1 MQIEIAP
8 TGARKGKIMNDKRVN
23 QYLILPENGNRKDT
37 KLAVEYSEEQIT
49 EYLKQGYV
57 IVNRDDF
64 NKLIGNCDGDYLIAD
79 DGVVYPKP
87 APTDAELLPAAKQA
101 KLAEISQWTAANI
114 TGGFVSSASGEPVRY
129 DSDVDTQLTMQGIA
143 LNVGTPLFA
152 EKYPDGCPVR
162 GVAEGKDSKAV
173 YLLNPQQVMQWM
185 ADLSMHIGNCKQAG
199 WKKQAE
205 VEACKTV
212 FELNNIEL

>member
-1 MQIEIAP
+1 MFYLFKNKKGIAISASEDSLKNYIV
-8 TGARKGKIMNDKRVN
+8 GMD
-23 QYLILPENGNRKDT
+23 NGVD
-37 KLAVEYSEEQIT
+37 E
-49 EYLKQGYV
+49 YV
-57 IVNRDDF
+57 IKNISSSATPTDLSLND
-64 NKLIGNCDGDYLIAD
+64 NGDVI
-79 DGVVYPKP
+79 YPKDDEVLVL
-87 APTDAELLPAAKQA
+87 AFQK
-101 KLAEISQWTAANI
+101 KLKLKEIDEWTASKI
-114 TGGFVSSASGEPVRY
+114 TGGFVSEASGEKVTY

>member
-1 MQIEIAP
+1 MFYLFKNKKGIAISASEDSLKNYIVGMDNGVDEYVIKNISSSATP
-8 TGARKGKIMNDKRVN
+8 TDFSLDDSGNVIFPKDDEE
-23 QYLILPENGNRKDT
+23 LILAFQK
-37 KLAVEYSEEQIT
+37 KLK
-49 EYLKQGYV
+49 LK
-57 IVNRDDF
+57 
-64 NKLIGNCDGDYLIAD
+64 
-79 DGVVYPKP
+79 
-87 APTDAELLPAAKQA
+87 
-101 KLAEISQWTAANI
+101 EINEWTASNI
-114 TGGFVSSASGEPVRY
+114 TGGFVSNASGEPVRY

-205 VEACKTV
+205 VEDCKTV